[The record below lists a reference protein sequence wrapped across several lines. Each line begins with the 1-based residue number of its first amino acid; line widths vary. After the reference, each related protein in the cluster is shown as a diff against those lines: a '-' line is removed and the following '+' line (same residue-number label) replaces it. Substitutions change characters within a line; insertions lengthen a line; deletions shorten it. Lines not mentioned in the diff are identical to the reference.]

1 MRLTL
6 GLAILMATAGEA
18 WAEEPDAAKLAEARS
33 LIAEAVA
40 LDQASADRR
49 VTQSYDR
56 ALRDDIV
63 DGLKKLK
70 DAPGLGPLVEQAMAD
85 FARRDDAAL
94 AALRDRLVA
103 QERSHGRA
111 D

>member
-1 MRLTL
+1 MRLAL
-6 GLAILMATAGEA
+6 GLAILMATAGGSR
-18 WAEEPDAAKLAEARS
+18 AEEPDAAKLAEARS
-33 LIAEAVA
+33 LIAEAVI
-40 LDQASADRR
+40 LDSASAGGR

-56 ALRDDIV
+56 ALRDDIA

-70 DAPGLGPLVEQAMAD
+70 DAPVLGPLVQQAMAD
-85 FARRDDAAL
+85 FARRDDGAL
-94 AALRDRLVA
+94 AGLRDRLVA